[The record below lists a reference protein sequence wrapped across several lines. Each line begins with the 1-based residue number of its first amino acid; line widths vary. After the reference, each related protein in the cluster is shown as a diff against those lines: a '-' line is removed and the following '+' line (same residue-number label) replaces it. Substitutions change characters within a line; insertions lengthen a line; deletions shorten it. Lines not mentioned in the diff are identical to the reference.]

1 MSTALAPEIA
11 TDVASAHPS
20 RLDIVMGILAV
31 MLVGGFFVDLWARLL
46 AVGVPA
52 IWYGAYL
59 VAVAVT
65 QDGLGW
71 SIHMIIGAPVIAGVV
86 GMLLSV
92 LVFPPHRPV
101 PAA

>member
-1 MSTALAPEIA
+1 MTVISDYYWYIAPALMA
-11 TDVASAHPS
+11 
-20 RLDIVMGILAV
+20 GIL
-31 MLVGGFFVDLWARLL
+31 GDLLAWGTRDSDPVRQARLL
-46 AVGVPA
+46 ATGVPA
-52 IWYGAYL
+52 IWYGGYL

-71 SIHMIIGAPVIAGVV
+71 SIHMILGAPVIAGIV

-101 PAA
+101 PVA